1 MLVYLDVQPAAR
13 QHGESGSGLDK
24 PCCDWK
30 VGIYDDWRKYLRS
43 NDFATQNIKV
53 RARGRVGASKQS
65 LDEWLEARL
74 MVAISVPRTDDEV
87 EYRGIDGSLVQLAFG
102 NCT

>member
-1 MLVYLDVQPAAR
+1 M
-13 QHGESGSGLDK
+13 
-24 PCCDWK
+24 
-30 VGIYDDWRKYLRS
+30 
-43 NDFATQNIKV
+43 
-53 RARGRVGASKQS
+53 GASKQS

-87 EYRGIDGSLVQLAFG
+87 EYRGIDGSLVQLALG